1 MAEGAKGSID
11 IIYSF
16 SVAAYVQ
23 MIKTLKYLLTLIGI
37 IWILERYLHFKW
49 ILYIRSL
56 FSIFDA
62 ADLVKLDLPWW
73 SFGAVDHINNYLNGL
88 SGQAVVLEWGSE
100 EVIVPYLSPMDGKI
114 HRYFPDFYMKVRQAD
129 GSTKKFIIEV
139 KPKSQCKQPVKN
151 PKRRTTKWFNEVKTF
166 AINQAKWKSAR
177 EFCEDKGMEFKIFTE
192 DHINPKY
199 K

>member
-1 MAEGAKGSID
+1 MTYKGRYFPTNPKKYRGNPNQ
-11 IIYSF
+11 IIY
-16 SVAAYVQ
+16 
-23 MIKTLKYLLTLIGI
+23 
-37 IWILERYLHFKW
+37 
-49 ILYIRSL
+49 RSL
-56 FSIFDA
+56 WERKVMVYCDKNDA
-62 ADLVKLDLPWW
+62 
-73 SFGAVDHINNYLNGL
+73 II
-88 SGQAVVLEWGSE
+88 EWGSE

-114 HRYFPDFYMKVRQAD
+114 HRYFPDFYMKVRQPD

>member
-1 MAEGAKGSID
+1 MTYKGRYFPTNPKKYRGNPSQ
-11 IIYSF
+11 IIY
-16 SVAAYVQ
+16 
-23 MIKTLKYLLTLIGI
+23 
-37 IWILERYLHFKW
+37 
-49 ILYIRSL
+49 RSL
-56 FSIFDA
+56 WERKVMVYCDKNDA
-62 ADLVKLDLPWW
+62 
-73 SFGAVDHINNYLNGL
+73 II
-88 SGQAVVLEWGSE
+88 EWGSE

-166 AINQAKWKSAR
+166 AINQAKWKSAK

>member
-1 MAEGAKGSID
+1 MTYKGR
-11 IIYSF
+11 YF
-16 SVAAYVQ
+16 PTNP
-23 MIKTLKYLLTLIGI
+23 KKYKGNPNQIV
-37 IWILERYLHFKW
+37 Y
-49 ILYIRSL
+49 RSL
-56 FSIFDA
+56 WERKVMVYCDKNDA
-62 ADLVKLDLPWW
+62 
-73 SFGAVDHINNYLNGL
+73 II
-88 SGQAVVLEWGSE
+88 EWGSE
-100 EVIVPYLSPMDGKI
+100 EVIVPYLSPMDVRI